1 MLLDPSSMQGF
12 WPTLIFQNLFTH
24 VYNEWIKEPSRTSGQ
39 NFEWDVQL
47 SFHGKKQLGWATRDE
62 SHLNVSL
69 DGRIT
74 HR

>member
-1 MLLDPSSMQGF
+1 M
-12 WPTLIFQNLFTH
+12 
-24 VYNEWIKEPSRTSGQ
+24 NEVTKSLTKFVTFCEGQ
-39 NFEWDVQL
+39 PFEWDVQL
-47 SFHGKKQLGWATRDE
+47 SDLGKKQLGWATRDG